1 MRIQKLTLICASVS
15 IAVLTACGGANM
27 SGAIS
32 PRKEKTDKSG
42 AKDASAPAVVT
53 GAYLYCDYS
62 PTDNQGDGKAVGCSV
77 MTAENVRMESSSVEG
92 IDYEAESGGKTYPPS
107 KTNTPIWGA
116 LWTSLTKLSSTT
128 FHASVSTFDK
138 QVVPLS
144 CTAVPCRSAPVTA
157 TSMAPEKSP
166 KKTTLTGIK
175 GVWPGKNSKWYTTGF
190 NSAGLQ
196 VASQPAGP
204 DEYCYTDGKV
214 VSESDAESRMR
225 QFIDDH
231 VYTLYKFVT
240 EITSINV
247 DAAPSLRNATTEPMP
262 KCVKIF
268 NSQRVRK
275 GSHCSVA
282 IVERDGSSVLS
293 ALVFPTTSHDSAET
307 QLSGLPACK

>member
-1 MRIQKLTLICASVS
+1 MLIQKLTLICASVS

-77 MTAENVRMESSSVEG
+77 MTAENAKMEASSVEG
-92 IDYEAESGGKTYPPS
+92 IDYEAESGGNTYPPS

-128 FHASVSTFDK
+128 FHASVSTFDE
-138 QVVPLS
+138 QVIPLS
-144 CTAVPCRSAPVTA
+144 CTSVPCKSAPVGA
-157 TSMAPEKSP
+157 TSKKLGKSP
-166 KKTTLTGIK
+166 TKPMVTGIS
-175 GVWPGKNSKWYTTGF
+175 GVWPGNNSKWYTTGY
-190 NSAGLQ
+190 NSAGLK

-204 DEYCYTDGKV
+204 DEYCDTTGNV
-214 VSESDAESRMR
+214 VSESEAESRMR

-231 VYTLYKFVT
+231 VYTLYKLVT

-247 DAAPSLRNATTEPMP
+247 DAAPSLRNATSDPGP
-262 KCVKIF
+262 SCVKIL

-282 IVERDGSSVLS
+282 IVERDGSNVLS
-293 ALVFPTTSHDSAET
+293 ALVFPTTSHASAEN
-307 QLSGLPACK
+307 QLRGLPACR